1 MNIRNIGLVELLN
14 MCTEAEKA
22 MLRHVLLPTDDTYDI
37 ACDAN
42 EIADSENGSTTE
54 GDYDPE
60 RSNEWLLEWAET
72 RGAILKANEFNP
84 TITLTAAF
92 ES

>member
-14 MCTEAEKA
+14 KCTEAEKA
-22 MLRHVLLPTDDTYDI
+22 MLRHVLVPTDDTYAI

-54 GDYDPE
+54 SCYDPE
-60 RSNEWLLEWAET
+60 RSNEKLLEWAET
-72 RGAILKANEFNP
+72 KAAMFKQEP
-84 TITLTAAF
+84 A
-92 ES
+92 